1 MAKVVLVLCLLSF
14 GLAACASKPSPA
26 SVKAASTEPSAVEVT
41 VAQVETRLLE
51 RTISLTGSLHPDERI
66 DLSAEVAGRLL
77 RVHVDFGQTVR
88 QGQLVAELDTREQ
101 TLQLERA
108 RASVAQALARIG
120 LTWDQIDSRPDSTP
134 AIRQAQAQMED
145 ARSKFE
151 SAARLVQTGD
161 ISRERYTELEKTF
174 RARQEALEAARDDL
188 RTQLAAIR
196 GWRAEMALIEKR
208 IADAR
213 VVAPFDGAVSAR
225 MASPGQYLKENTPI
239 VTIVKTNPLRLRAEV
254 PESVVASVRVGTELT
269 FTTDA
274 LPDQRFRAVVRELNP
289 SLEARS
295 RSLTAEARLRESD
308 PRLRPGMFVQAQVT
322 TDQVSSFVVPKTAL
336 YQVAGLAKV
345 FSIRD
350 GQVVEHK
357 VLSMR
362 PLGDAVALE
371 ASGLRDGDQVATS
384 NLAALINGMK
394 VKKKRV

>member
-1 MAKVVLVLCLLSF
+1 M
-14 GLAACASKPSPA
+14 
-26 SVKAASTEPSAVEVT
+26 EVT
-41 VAQVETRLLE
+41 VAPVEARLLD

-66 DLSAEVAGRLL
+66 DLSAEVSGRLL
-77 RVHVDFGQTVR
+77 HVHVDFGQTVR
-88 QGQLVAELDTREQ
+88 KGQLVAELDTREQ

-120 LTWDQIDSRPDSTP
+120 LSWEQIDAHPDSTP

-151 SAARLVQTGD
+151 SASRLVQTGD

-188 RTQLAAIR
+188 RTQLAAIM
-196 GWRAEMALIEKR
+196 GWRADMALIEKR

-254 PESVVASVRVGTELT
+254 PESVVARVRVGTELT

-308 PRLRPGMFVQAQVT
+308 PRLRPGMFVQAQVVM
-322 TDQVSSFVVPKTAL
+322 DQVRTIVVPKAAL
-336 YQVAGLAKV
+336 YQVAGLSKV

-350 GQVVEHK
+350 GRVVEHK
-357 VLSMR
+357 VVTAR

-371 ASGLRDGDQVATS
+371 AGGLRDDDLVATS
-384 NLAALINGMK
+384 NLATLINGMK
-394 VKKKRV
+394 VSVKRG

>member
-1 MAKVVLVLCLLSF
+1 MAKVVLVLCLLSL
-14 GLAACASKPSPA
+14 GLAACGSKPTPA
-26 SVKAASTEPSAVEVT
+26 SVKAASTESPAVEVT
-41 VAQVETRLLE
+41 VAPVEARLLE
-51 RTISLTGSLHPDERI
+51 RTISLTGSLYPDERI

-77 RVHVDFGQTVR
+77 HVHVDFGHPVR
-88 QGQLVAELDTREQ
+88 KGQLVAELDTREQ

-120 LTWDQIDSRPDSTP
+120 LSWEQIDTYPDSTP
-134 AIRQAQAQMED
+134 AIRQALAQMED

-151 SAARLVQTGD
+151 SASRLVQTGD
-161 ISRERYTELEKTF
+161 ISRERYIELEKTF
-174 RARQEALEAARDDL
+174 RARQEALEAAKDDL

-196 GWRAEMALIEKR
+196 GWRADMALIEKR

-225 MASPGQYLKENTPI
+225 LASPGQYLKENTPI
-239 VTIVKTNPLRLRAEV
+239 LTIVKTNPLRLRAEV

-274 LPDQRFRAVVRELNP
+274 LPEQRFRAVVRELNP

-295 RSLTAEARLRESD
+295 RSLTAEARLREAD
-308 PRLRPGMFVQAQVT
+308 PRLRPGMFVQAQVV
-322 TDQVSSFVVPKTAL
+322 TDQVKSMVVPKTAL
-336 YQVAGLAKV
+336 YQVAGLSKV
-345 FSIRD
+345 FSIRE

-357 VLSMR
+357 VLSVR

-371 ASGLRDGDQVATS
+371 AAGLRDGDQVATS
-384 NLAALINGMK
+384 NLATLINGMK
-394 VKKKRV
+394 VTVKRG